1 MNPHTLK
8 LKILPVLYDTFSYF
22 VTVESK
28 RRDRKEFIALQPR
41 KNKMEN
47 VQ

>member
-28 RRDRKEFIALQPR
+28 RRDRNFIALQPR